1 MNMQGNARLILGL
14 CAKGW
19 TDTEINDLV
28 LWIETG
34 DERYNPERVEK

>member
-1 MNMQGNARLILGL
+1 MQENSRLILGL
-14 CAKGW
+14 RAKGW

-34 DERYNPERVEK
+34 DEKYKPKEQKD